1 MIYSTDFIHN
11 FNSDDLPKIVTTFF
25 DEIMVLY
32 NLIGSRQD
40 IDVCTDNKASV
51 ATFVLLMDSEKEAK
65 DLYSTLNATYFSV
78 YGIKFNIDMT
88 LSNESIKTIVRRVS

>member
-1 MIYSTDFIHN
+1 MHSTDFIHN

-40 IDVCTDNKASV
+40 IDICTDNKASV
-51 ATFVLLMDSEKEAK
+51 ATFILLMDSERDAK
-65 DLYSTLNATYFSV
+65 DLYNTLNSTYFSV
-78 YGIKFNIDMT
+78 YGIRFSIDMS
-88 LSNESIKTIVRRVS
+88 LSSESITTIVRRVS